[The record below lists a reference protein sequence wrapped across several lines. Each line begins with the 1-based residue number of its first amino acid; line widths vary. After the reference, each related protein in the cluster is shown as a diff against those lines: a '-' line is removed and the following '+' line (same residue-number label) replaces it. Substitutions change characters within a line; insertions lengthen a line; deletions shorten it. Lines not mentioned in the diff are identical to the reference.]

1 MSTKLSLR
9 VENKIEELGRISAA
23 VDELAES
30 EDWSP
35 ALTFR
40 VNLVLEEFGINVIN
54 YAHDEE
60 GIHDF
65 EITLLSEPETLI
77 IEITDDG
84 VPFNPLEDQATPDTS
99 APMDERPV
107 GGLGL
112 HLVRAMTEE
121 MRYERQNSRNHS
133 TLVMRKAE

>member
-1 MSTKLSLR
+1 MSCKICLKL
-9 VENKIEELGRISAA
+9 ENKVEELARISDA
-23 VDELAES
+23 VEELAES
-30 EDWSP
+30 EGWPP

-54 YAHDEE
+54 YAYED
-60 GIHDF
+60 GGRDF
-65 EITLLSEPETLI
+65 ELTLSSEPDTLT
-77 IEITDDG
+77 IEFTDDG
-84 VPFNPLEDQATPDTS
+84 VPFNPLEDNPEPDTS
-99 APMDERPV
+99 APIEERPI

-112 HLVRAMTEE
+112 HMVRTMTEE

>member
-23 VDELAES
+23 VDELAEN
-30 EDWSP
+30 EGWPP

-54 YAHDEE
+54 YAHDE
-60 GIHDF
+60 GAHDF
-65 EITLLSEPETLI
+65 EITLVSEPETLT

-84 VPFNPLEDQATPDTS
+84 VPFNPLEDKPEPDTA
-99 APMDERPV
+99 APMEERPI

-112 HLVRAMTEE
+112 HLVRTMTEE
-121 MRYERQNSRNHS
+121 MRYERENSRNHS
-133 TLVMRKAE
+133 TLVMRKSE

>member
-1 MSTKLSLR
+1 MSAKLSLR
-9 VENKIEELGRISAA
+9 VENRIEELTRISAA
-23 VDELAES
+23 VEELAES
-30 EDWSP
+30 EGWSP

-54 YAHDEE
+54 YAHEE
-60 GIHDF
+60 GVHDF
-65 EITLLSEPETLI
+65 EITLLSDPETVT

-84 VPFNPLEDQATPDTS
+84 VPFNPLEDKPTPDTS
-99 APMDERPV
+99 APMEDRPI

-121 MRYERQNSRNHS
+121 MRYERENSKNHS

>member
-1 MSTKLSLR
+1 MNTKLSLK
-9 VENKIEELGRISAA
+9 VENKIEELARISAA

-30 EDWSP
+30 EGWPP

-54 YAHDEE
+54 YAHKE
-60 GIHDF
+60 GVHDF
-65 EITLLSEPETLI
+65 EITLLSEPDTLT

-84 VPFNPLEDQATPDTS
+84 VPFNPLKDKPVPDTS
-99 APMDERPV
+99 APMEERPI

-112 HLVRAMTEE
+112 HLVRTMTEE
-121 MRYERQNSRNHS
+121 IRYKRDNSKNHS
-133 TLVMRKAE
+133 ILVMRKVE

>member
-1 MSTKLSLR
+1 MSTKLSLK
-9 VENKIEELGRISAA
+9 VENKIEELGRITAA

-54 YAHDEE
+54 YAHKE
-60 GIHDF
+60 GDHDF
-65 EITLLSEPETLI
+65 EITLFSEPETLT

-84 VPFNPLEDQATPDTS
+84 VPFNPLEDKPTPDTS
-99 APMDERPV
+99 APMDERPI

-112 HLVRAMTEE
+112 HLVRSMTEE
-121 MRYERQNSRNHS
+121 IRYERENSRNHS
-133 TLVMRKAE
+133 ILVMRKAG

>member
-1 MSTKLSLR
+1 MSCKICLKL
-9 VENKIEELGRISAA
+9 ENKVEELARISDA

-30 EDWSP
+30 EGWPP

-54 YAHDEE
+54 YAYEDV
-60 GIHDF
+60 GRDF
-65 EITLLSEPETLI
+65 ELTLSSEPDILT
-77 IEITDDG
+77 IEFTDDG
-84 VPFNPLEDQATPDTS
+84 VPFNPLEDNPDPDTS
-99 APMDERPV
+99 TPIEERPI

-112 HLVRAMTEE
+112 HMVRTMTEE

>member
-23 VDELAES
+23 VEELAES

-35 ALTFR
+35 ALAFR

-54 YAHDEE
+54 YAHE
-60 GIHDF
+60 GGVHDF
-65 EITLLSEPETLI
+65 EITLLSEPETLT

-84 VPFNPLEDQATPDTS
+84 IPFNPLEDNPEPDTS

-112 HLVRAMTEE
+112 HLVRSMTEE

-133 TLVMRKAE
+133 TLVMRKVE

>member
-1 MSTKLSLR
+1 MSAKLSLT

-30 EDWSP
+30 EGWP
-35 ALTFR
+35 LALTFR

-54 YAHDEE
+54 YAYEE
-60 GIHDF
+60 GVHDF
-65 EITLLSEPETLI
+65 EITLFSEPDTLT

-84 VPFNPLEDQATPDTS
+84 VPFNPLEDQPEPDTS
-99 APMDERPV
+99 APMEERPI

-112 HLVRAMTEE
+112 YLVRTMTEE
-121 MRYERQNSRNHS
+121 MRYERDNSKNHS
-133 TLVMRKAE
+133 ILVMRKVE